1 MTSVN
6 NKLST
11 SPCILPPLCF
21 PIFLSSLSPSLSFP
35 ISTPFPCTSPPR
47 SHLSNPPSFP
57 PLSHHPHSSLPPSHL
72 PFPSFSPLPSTTLSL
87 LPFLSVPFAFP
98 SPSPLPFHFPP
109 FLSPSHFFSPPFLSL
124 HPSFSPLPSLD
135 PLLPSIPFFPHSPY
149 LSRGVARI
157 WEGAKNYVFSSET
170 CMSRSYRVRRC
181 VPPRIFLKWC
191 MVRFGVYFDQILSL
205 KFFENGIF
213 YIKK

>member
-21 PIFLSSLSPSLSFP
+21 PIFLSSLSPSLSLP
-35 ISTPFPCTSPPR
+35 ISTPFPSTSPPR

-57 PLSHHPHSSLPPSHL
+57 PLSHHPHSSLLPSHL

-87 LPFLSVPFAFP
+87 LPFLSVPSAFP

-109 FLSPSHFFSPPFLSL
+109 FLSPSHFFFSTFPPSSSFLLSPSVSRS
-124 HPSFSPLPSLD
+124 PSSITPLISP
-135 PLLPSIPFFPHSPY
+135 

-157 WEGAKNYVFSSET
+157 WEGAKNYFFSSET